1 MSLANGFPEE
11 IHEKLG
17 YYVYRLVNPS
27 SDKTFYVGKGK
38 GNRAFQHA
46 RAVENSQQKELERE
60 VAEEELTSNDP
71 PVDAGSG
78 IDDVDLD
85 LKFKE
90 IQEIYNAGDEPKI
103 LIHRHGMDEQTA
115 YEVES
120 ALIDAYPD
128 LTNKIAGHGASSFG
142 CMSAQ
147 EICDLYQA
155 EVADFG
161 NDKVLMLKIGSSDTD
176 MSVYEA
182 VHFAWRVSKRKAEQA
197 DYVLAVCKGLI
208 VGVFVAEKWLP
219 ATAEYFP
226 GHDPAQGRFGFYGRE
241 ADDAIQKRY
250 ARKRVPDAFRN
261 DRSSNP
267 VRYSYD
273 SV

>member
-27 SDKTFYVGKGK
+27 NDKTFYVGKGK
-38 GNRAFQHA
+38 GNRVFQHA
-46 RAVENSQQKELERE
+46 LAVENSQQRELERE
-60 VAEEELTSNDP
+60 VAEAELTSKDSP
-71 PVDAGSG
+71 IDAVSG

-90 IQEIYNAGDEPKI
+90 IQEIYDAGDKPKV

-161 NDKVLMLKIGSSDTD
+161 NDKVLMLKIGSSD
-176 MSVYEA
+176 SVYEA

-219 ATAEYFP
+219 ATAEHFP
-226 GHDPAQGRFGFYGRE
+226 GHDPAEGRFGFYGRA

-250 ARKRVPDAFRN
+250 DRKRVPDAFRN
-261 DRSSNP
+261 GRSSNP

-273 SV
+273 LV